1 MQPGGLKAKGVGREV
16 GDGMLHLLG
25 QVPSSHLNMGNG
37 RDAHAG
43 RWRLCGIAGTFDYG
57 ESVST
62 TWPPWP
68 IIPVAVFA
76 LLLLSPIYREILSRL

>member
-1 MQPGGLKAKGVGREV
+1 MECSLFWGKCQALISTWETGAMPMRAGG
-16 GDGMLHLLG
+16 DY
-25 QVPSSHLNMGNG
+25 
-37 RDAHAG
+37 AG
-43 RWRLCGIAGTFDYG
+43 SPGTFDYG

-76 LLLLSPIYREILSRL
+76 LVLLSPIYREILSRL